1 MLAGGIFYLKVLQIR
16 RIRKRKLEVERRK
29 RARIKWQNDEWNID
43 EIY

>member
-1 MLAGGIFYLKVLQIR
+1 MAGFVFYLKVLQIR
-16 RIRKRKLEVERRK
+16 RIRKRKLEAEKRR